1 MLQFFNILPVFKI
14 TFHNKFMILDIIYIS
29 IILFSLII
37 GLIFTKKSSQFSY
50 KLLLIFLTVTFLNE
64 SVCFYIKTKQ
74 LGSTYIFYN
83 FYYYMRF
90 PILGYMFLL
99 FFENRFH
106 IILVYLFWLLSAGLG
121 YYNFFYLY
129 GLNRL
134 HSNYLLAGG
143 IFTIILCLTHFYNI
157 LKKSRR
163 ENPITAPFFGVAVGL
178 FFFFLGM
185 LPFFGIINLL
195 LKKDIIFVSEYLVLI
210 KALSIFL
217 YSLIGLDFFIQWKQ
231 LKSEH

>member
-1 MLQFFNILPVFKI
+1 MV
-14 TFHNKFMILDIIYIS
+14 LDLIYIS
-29 IILFSLII
+29 IIFLSLMI
-37 GLIFTKKSSQFSY
+37 GLVFTKKSSQFSY
-50 KLLLIFLTVTFLNE
+50 KLLLVFLAVTFFNE
-64 SVCFYIKTKQ
+64 SVCFYIKIKQ

-83 FYYYMRF
+83 FYYYFRF

-99 FFENRFH
+99 LFENRFQKA
-106 IILVYLFWLLSAGLG
+106 LVSLFLLLSVILG
-121 YYNFFYLY
+121 CYNFFYLY

-134 HSNYLLAGG
+134 HSNYLLVGG
-143 IFTIILCLTHFYNI
+143 IFIIILCLIHFYNI
-157 LKKSRR
+157 LRKSKQK
-163 ENPITAPFFGVAVGL
+163 NPLTSSFFAVAVGL

-231 LKSEH
+231 LKSEL

>member
-1 MLQFFNILPVFKI
+1 
-14 TFHNKFMILDIIYIS
+14 MILDITYIS
-29 IILFSLII
+29 IILFSLIT

-50 KLLLIFLTVTFLNE
+50 KFLLIFLTLTFFNE
-64 SVCFYIKTKQ
+64 SACLYIKTRQ

-83 FYYYMRF
+83 FYYYFRF

-99 FFENRFH
+99 LFENKFQK
-106 IILVYLFWLLSAGLG
+106 ILVYFFLLLTAVLG
-121 YYNFFYLY
+121 CFNFFYWY

-134 HSNYLLAGG
+134 HSSYLLIGG
-143 IFTIILCLTHFYNI
+143 IFTIILCLIHFYNI
-157 LKKSRR
+157 LKKTKR
-163 ENPITAPFFGVAVGL
+163 ENPLTAPFFGVAVGL
-178 FFFFLGM
+178 FFFFLGI

-231 LKSEH
+231 LKSEHWLLR